1 MPIARFEMPDGRIA
15 RFEVPDGTSPEQ
27 AQQMIAAQ
35 TPQMAQPAEAPRA
48 ADPSEGGST
57 LQVLN
62 PFGKNL
68 DTGVSIG
75 QGATRALAGIGSGLA
90 SVGRAVGLG
99 STMARS
105 GMPGTKEE
113 ADAINAPLMKT
124 TAGKVGNFVGHVAA
138 AAPAML
144 IPGANTYVGAGLI
157 GAGTGALTTEGGVGD
172 RAKGAAFGAA
182 GGVAGKAVGDLIGAG
197 VRRFAD
203 SKAQN
208 LAQQQV
214 ANSTRDA
221 TLQSSQQAGYVVT
234 PSQAGSQGT
243 INSALEALGGKIKT
257 QQAASV
263 KNQGVTDSLAR
274 RSLGLPKEAPLTP
287 QTLAQVRQ
295 AAGAEYD
302 ALRGLGTLA
311 ADADFKM
318 ALGGL
323 AAQSRNAGRSF
334 PGLVKDNPID
344 DVVKSLDQPQF
355 DAGDAIDAV
364 RVLRDKADAAYGSGD
379 KALGKSFKGAATALE
394 DMLERAA
401 QASGSGDM
409 VSKFRNARQLIAK
422 TYSVEGALNQG
433 AGTVNAQKLAQQ
445 LGRNKPL
452 SGELKDVARFAQAFP
467 KAAQSGVDVPAYSVL
482 DAAAGA
488 GAVGTGNVPLA
499 ALPLLRPVARSAV
512 LSPAYQRAMVNAPS
526 YQQGLLTN
534 AARKLVE
541 SQPYGLLSPQLGGL
555 LAIQSAQK

>member
-35 TPQMAQPAEAPRA
+35 MPKMAKAGDTPKPP
-48 ADPSEGGST
+48 DPSEGGST
-57 LQVLN
+57 LEVFN

-68 DTGVSIG
+68 DTGINLG
-75 QGATRALAGIGSGLA
+75 QGATRVLAGVGSGLA

-99 STMARS
+99 SVMKSA
-105 GMPGTKEE
+105 GLPGTKEE
-113 ADAINAPLMKT
+113 AAVLDAPLMNT
-124 TAGKVGNFVGHVAA
+124 TAGKVGNFAGHVAA

-157 GAGTGALTTEGGVGD
+157 GAGTGLVTTEGGLAD

-182 GGVAGKAVGDLIGAG
+182 GGVGGKALGDLVGAG
-197 VRRFAD
+197 VRRFAEG
-203 SKAQN
+203 KART
-208 LAQQQV
+208 LAQQQA
-214 ANSTRDA
+214 ANATRDA
-221 TLQSSQQAGYVVT
+221 TLQSSRQAGYVVT
-234 PSQAGSQGT
+234 PSQAGSKGML
-243 INSALEALGGKIKT
+243 NSVLEGLGGKIKT

-263 KNQGVTDSLAR
+263 KNQVVTDNLAR
-274 RSLGLPKEAPLTP
+274 KALGLADDAPLSP
-287 QTLAQVRQ
+287 QTLAGVRQ

-311 ADADFKM
+311 TDADFKT
-318 ALGGL
+318 ALNGL

-364 RVLRDKADAAYGSGD
+364 RVLRDRADAAYGSGD
-379 KALGKSFKGAATALE
+379 KALGKSYKGAATALE

-401 QASGSGDM
+401 QASGSGDL

-452 SGELKDVARFAQAFP
+452 SGELKDVAKFAQAFP

-512 LSPAYQRAMVNAPS
+512 LSPAYQRAMVNPPS
-526 YQQGLLTN
+526 YQQGVLTN
-534 AARKLVE
+534 AARRLVE

-555 LAIQSAQK
+555 LSIQAAQQ